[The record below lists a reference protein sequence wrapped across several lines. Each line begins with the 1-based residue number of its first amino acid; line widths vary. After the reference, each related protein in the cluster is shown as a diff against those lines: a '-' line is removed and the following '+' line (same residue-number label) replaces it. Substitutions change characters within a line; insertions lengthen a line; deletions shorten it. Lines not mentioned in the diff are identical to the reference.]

1 MKLQTIIWIGLY
13 CAAFLCRKCE
23 GTAQTQRNQQKN
35 AKHMTDDISGIYQY
49 YGLHQPYFED
59 GVNHVFAKY
68 DVVAVRVAFCVVDDS
83 LRRAVELNNDNLFK
97 MLSKTFPGLTEDR
110 IGAEVQQSSKTAAT
124 LNTIIR
130 SRLKHKIKQLDPHH
144 YIYIKWRE
152 DAIEGLFLVD
162 VFVNLYETNQRDV
175 LLWHLKITPATDDV
189 LIKDANG
196 KWNEIRK

>member
-13 CAAFLCRKCE
+13 CAAFFCRKCE

-68 DVVAVRVAFCVVDDS
+68 DVVAMRVAFCVVDDS

>member
-1 MKLQTIIWIGLY
+1 
-13 CAAFLCRKCE
+13 
-23 GTAQTQRNQQKN
+23 
-35 AKHMTDDISGIYQY
+35 MTDDISGIYQY

-68 DVVAVRVAFCVVDDS
+68 DVVAMRVAFCVVDDS

>member
-13 CAAFLCRKCE
+13 CAAFFCRKCE
-23 GTAQTQRNQQKN
+23 GTAQTQRNQQQN
-35 AKHMTDDISGIYQY
+35 NKHMTDDISGIYQY

-59 GVNHVFAKY
+59 GIYHVFAKY
-68 DVVAVRVAFCVVDDS
+68 DVVAMRVAFCVVDDS